1 MSTTTIKFNE
11 EVCTLTSMSKLE
23 SYSSK
28 QKHTMVS
35 ICNPFDPEELN
46 WNGITERPEYS
57 VKGDDK
63 AIDKLW
69 RKYNK
74 AELEIQRVIINQAV
88 EAGLIKDNI
97 AKQLKWSRTAMCSC
111 GCSPGW
117 KAKDF
122 GRQTIWLT
130 VTSPSKEQEKKER
143 RQAQESEKEQRTL
156 ASMII

>member
-11 EVCTLTSMSKLE
+11 EVCTLTSNSKLE

-46 WNGITERPEYS
+46 WNGITERPDYS
-57 VKGDDK
+57 IKGNDPHN
-63 AIDKLW
+63 DKLW

-88 EAGLIKDNI
+88 EAGLIKKDI
-97 AKQLKWSRTAMCSC
+97 AEKLKWSRTAGCGC

-117 KAKDF
+117 KAKDY

-143 RQAQESEKEQRTL
+143 RQAQESEKEQMTH

>member
-1 MSTTTIKFNE
+1 
-11 EVCTLTSMSKLE
+11 
-23 SYSSK
+23 
-28 QKHTMVS
+28 MVS